1 MRSWGSRETRLRRVP
16 QEMAILEPRRERREE
31 AHMIQTPL
39 STAPPVDV
47 PGVLNVAVEYV
58 DGAVA
63 AGHGDRLAYIYEG
76 EPLTFAALQ
85 KRVNQVG
92 NALAAL
98 GVEMEQRVALL
109 LPNRPEFVT

>member
-1 MRSWGSRETRLRRVP
+1 
-16 QEMAILEPRRERREE
+16 
-31 AHMIQTPL
+31 MIRTPV

-63 AGHGDRLAYIYEG
+63 AGHGERLAYISERA
-76 EPLTFAALQ
+76 PLTFAALQ
-85 KRVNQVG
+85 QRVNQVG

-98 GVEMEQRVALL
+98 GVESEQHVALL
-109 LPNRPEFVT
+109 LPNCPEFATSFFGAIKIGAVRVD